1 MYQYYNPNP
10 TGRTMVGDCSIRAIA
25 KALGVDWEKA
35 YAMVVVNGFR
45 MGDVIS
51 SDTVW
56 GSVLRMNGF
65 VRENLPHYCK
75 DCYTIRDFVRDHPE
89 GIYVI
94 GTGSHVVTAI
104 DGTYFDTWDSGDE
117 TPIYYWYRR

>member
-10 TGRTMVGDCSIRAIA
+10 TGRTTVGDCSIRALA
-25 KALGVDWEKA
+25 KALGIDWEKA

-51 SDTVW
+51 SDSVW
-56 GSVLRMNGF
+56 GAVLRMNGF
-65 VRENLPHYCK
+65 VRENLPHYCE
-75 DCYTIRDFVRDHPE
+75 DCYTIKDFVRDHPK

-104 DGTYFDTWDSGDE
+104 DGVYYDTWDSGDE
-117 TPIYYWYRR
+117 TPIYYWTRR